1 VNIAGALAFMREY
14 NRAAEPSSELPTF
27 HASDFLTG
35 NPSPSFARA
44 TDRRGVVILE
54 LERLGDE
61 PYPAF
66 ERRAVERAQAAQAAR
81 IVFGGIRSV
90 LDENEPYAPWAGPRE
105 AFHNDQVQLLV
116 ASLHAGQID
125 ALRQL
130 KRGRFNALRCGR
142 RFGKTQLAEALIADA
157 VLLGRNAGYFAP
169 TYALTSP
176 TVAGLAAMFEPVAER
191 INRATMPRVIA
202 LPGGGMVEIWSLDN
216 QRVGRSRFYDL
227 ACIDE
232 AAHVEGDMCMIFDA
246 AIMPTLLDRRGSA
259 LVLSTPNGIDESQW
273 FWRINHI
280 DELGFARYHAPTS
293 ANPAM
298 PRDELERLRLAH
310 HPGVFSQEY
319 EGQFVDLSGV
329 ALINYDAMLV
339 DGKPVDYPDLAVGFG
354 DEAAL
359 RMPRLYDSV
368 FMTVDCTMKGGPE
381 GDASAFL
388 ICAFNAHFPGPKG
401 VIILDWYAT
410 EAGQGGIDRDF
421 STVLE
426 QYVAYARRSR
436 EGPKGIFIEDTG
448 LGSYLLHE
456 YAGWGATAFDSNWVA
471 RGKGPRVIAIIEHI
485 NRGEVKVARAAHERR
500 MPLKNTMANHF
511 RTQLLNFR
519 LNDKKMATR
528 ADDLV
533 DVFTAAI
540 ITAWQKDAQK
550 SMW

>member
-1 VNIAGALAFMREY
+1 VNLASALAFMREY
-14 NRAAEPSSELPTF
+14 NRAAEPTTELPVFRAT
-27 HASDFLTG
+27 DFLTG
-35 NPSPSFARA
+35 NPFPDFARA
-44 TDRRGVVILE
+44 ANKRGAVILE

-66 ERRAVERAQAAQAAR
+66 EARAVERARAARAAR
-81 IVFGGIRSV
+81 IVFGGIRSI
-90 LDENEPYAPWAGPRE
+90 LDENEPYAPRE
-105 AFHNDQVQLLV
+105 WPHEALRNDQVGLLV
-116 ASLHAGQID
+116 TSLHTGQID
-125 ALRQL
+125 ALRQV
-130 KRGRFNALRCGR
+130 KRGRFTALRCGR

-176 TVAGLAAMFEPVAER
+176 TVASLTAMLEPIAER
-191 INRATMPRVIA
+191 INRAAMPRVIA
-202 LPGGGMVEIWSLDN
+202 LPGGGMVEVWSLDN

-227 ACIDE
+227 VCLDE

-246 AIMPTLLDRRGSA
+246 AVMPTLLDRKGSA
-259 LVLSTPNGIDESQW
+259 LALSTPNGIEESQW

-280 DELGFARYHAPTS
+280 DELGFSRYHAPTA

-298 PRDELERLRLAH
+298 PRDELERLRLSH

-319 EGQFVDLSGV
+319 EGEFVDLSGV

-339 DGKPVDYPDLAVGFG
+339 DGKPIEYPDMVESFG

-359 RMPRLYDSV
+359 RMPRLYDAV
-368 FMTVDCTMKGGPE
+368 FMTIDCTMKGGPE

-388 ICAFNAHFPGPKG
+388 ICAFNVHYPGPKG
-401 VIILDWYAT
+401 LIILDWRAT
-410 EAGQGGIDRDF
+410 EAGQGGIDEAFR
-421 STVLE
+421 TVLE
-426 QYVAYARRSR
+426 HYIAYARRSR
-436 EGPKGIFIEDTG
+436 EGPKGVFIEDTG

-456 YAGWGATAFDSNWVA
+456 YADWGATAFDSNWVA
-471 RGKGPRVIAIIEHI
+471 RGKGPRVIACLEHV
-485 NRGEVKVARAAHERR
+485 NRGEVKVARGAHERK

-519 LNDKKMATR
+519 LNDKKMTTR

-540 ITAWQKDAQK
+540 ITAWNKDAQK
-550 SMW
+550 SLG